1 MLEKLVAKHQ
11 KSFGDLDRQI
21 VKYMLNNKEAL
32 RDLSITDLA
41 DATYTSKSTVLRLV
55 KKLGFS
61 GYSEFKY
68 NLRMARASSAENSG
82 GGVDVVSIQ
91 ATDILRT
98 LEIMEQVDWSDIIEA
113 LQNAQTIYAYGTV
126 FFQRKALDE
135 FSKVL
140 LPMGKKVI
148 VIPNKTELDMSMP
161 IITQSD
167 LVLVASLSGE
177 TPRMKDNLLSLE
189 LRQIPV
195 ISVTRLGENFM
206 AQHSDYALH
215 YQTSTVFL
223 APNHPFESLLSLSVA
238 LDYMS
243 RKWIEYIFSR

>member
-82 GGVDVVSIQ
+82 GGGRCCFYSGNGYLTYLGD
-91 ATDILRT
+91 
-98 LEIMEQVDWSDIIEA
+98 
-113 LQNAQTIYAYGTV
+113 YGAG
-126 FFQRKALDE
+126 R
-135 FSKVL
+135 
-140 LPMGKKVI
+140 
-148 VIPNKTELDMSMP
+148 
-161 IITQSD
+161 
-167 LVLVASLSGE
+167 LVG
-177 TPRMKDNLLSLE
+177 
-189 LRQIPV
+189 
-195 ISVTRLGENFM
+195 
-206 AQHSDYALH
+206 HH
-215 YQTSTVFL
+215 
-223 APNHPFESLLSLSVA
+223 
-238 LDYMS
+238 
-243 RKWIEYIFSR
+243 